1 MERTSFGDTKKAKFT
16 LRKILPAVSLHNS
29 KRTIATKP
37 RAILIEQESE
47 FRAKEIILLST
58 VSWYWGELTSA
69 QACYLLHDSPDGA
82 FLATGFTETRGDIC
96 NPNYSI
102 AVKLQRRVYIFKVQ
116 HQNGE
121 LSLDFFNSLQPKALT
136 LHALVSKIVQVSKTS
151 GSVGKITTD
160 RGGILATFRY
170 PVSRI
175 SSLKAHCR
183 REIRLKFAKSNMED
197 LPLPKGLKTY
207 LNAI

>member
-1 MERTSFGDTKKAKFT
+1 MERTRFGDTKKAKFT
-16 LRKILPAVSLHNS
+16 LRKILPAVASHNS
-29 KRTIATKP
+29 KRTIAKEP
-37 RAILIEQESE
+37 RAILLEQESK

-58 VSWYWGELTSA
+58 VSWYWGELTPA

-102 AVKLQRRVYIFKVQ
+102 AVKLQRGVYIFKVR
-116 HQNGE
+116 HQNGH
-121 LSLDFFNSLQPKALT
+121 LSLDFFNPFKLKALT
-136 LHALVSKIVQVSKTS
+136 LHALVSKIVQVSKTC

-160 RGGILATFRY
+160 RGAIFRH

-183 REIRLKFAKSNMED
+183 REIRLQFAESKMED